1 MFHIV
6 NCCCFNSSHSTPL
19 PAGAEQNSA
28 RQTPGPPHLSLPVHL
43 DLEAAA
49 ADPSLGDAL
58 ALVVV
63 CSSSST
69 VVVVVAFQLQFLP
82 CPQH

>member
-6 NCCCFNSSHSTPL
+6 KCCCFNSSHSTPL

-69 VVVVVAFQLQFLP
+69 VVVVAFQLQFLP